1 MRIGGG
7 DLIWFGPLKRFQKL
21 FFHTPLVNGFIL
33 ASDVYH
39 DFYRWPLVDR
49 RVFERW
55 CETTAWGQMFLRY
68 AQIGPA
74 GRRRSTRACRVDAT
88 VPARPSPLAASVE
101 SPRLPDV
108 EQFPSGLGCLARP
121 QLPSNPRAI
130 IVVMTTAAKPKAG
143 LEDTVATSSAI
154 CYLDGDRGV
163 LAYCGYDIHDL
174 ARHATFEEVC
184 YLLWHR
190 RLPTRAELGDL
201 QSQLA
206 AGAPAAGA
214 GPAADARAA
223 AGRRHGRAADAD
235 LGARPL
241 RSRRRRQLAAGELPQ
256 GGAADR
262 ADQLAGRDDGP
273 AATPAA
279 VRSQP
284 DPVLG
289 HAANF
294 LYMLTGE
301 RPSGLATRAFDVAL
315 ILHADH
321 ELNASTFAARVAA
334 ATLTDIHSAIV
345 GAIGTLKGP
354 LHGGANADVMRL
366 LLEIGADAPLE
377 KAEEVVRAKLAR
389 KEKIP
394 GFGHRVYH
402 TEDPRATHLRQMSRD
417 LGQRAGAAELV
428 RDVAAHRGAGQGREE
443 AEPERRLL
451 FGVDLPRARHPDR
464 SVHADLRGQPRS
476 RAGRRTCS
484 SSTRTTG

>member
-1 MRIGGG
+1 
-7 DLIWFGPLKRFQKL
+7 
-21 FFHTPLVNGFIL
+21 
-33 ASDVYH
+33 
-39 DFYRWPLVDR
+39 
-49 RVFERW
+49 
-55 CETTAWGQMFLRY
+55 
-68 AQIGPA
+68 
-74 GRRRSTRACRVDAT
+74 
-88 VPARPSPLAASVE
+88 
-101 SPRLPDV
+101 
-108 EQFPSGLGCLARP
+108 
-121 QLPSNPRAI
+121 
-130 IVVMTTAAKPKAG
+130 MTTAAKPKAG

-206 AGAPAAGA
+206 EARTLPEPVLRLMRTLPPGNPSTSSGSSRAGSSGSAMDLLRTLTSALGHYDRDAGNQSPEA
-214 GPAADARAA
+214 NYRK
-223 AGRRHGRAADAD
+223 
-235 LGARPL
+235 
-241 RSRRRRQLAAGELPQ
+241 
-256 GGAADR
+256 
-262 ADQLAGRDDGP
+262 
-273 AATPAA
+273 A
-279 VRSQP
+279 VRLTAQLSSIVATLGRMQTGSGSIDP

-294 LYMLTGE
+294 LYMLTAD

-345 GAIGTLKGP
+345 AAIGTLKGP

-366 LLEIGADAPLE
+366 LLEVGSDAPVE
-377 KAEEVVRAKLAR
+377 KAEEAVRAKLAR

-417 LGQRAGAAELV
+417 LGQRAGMPVWFEMSQRIEALV
-428 RDVAAHRGAGQGREE
+428 KSEKQLNPNVDFYSASTYHALGIPIDLFTPIFAVSRIAGWTAHVLEQYANN
-443 AEPERRLL
+443 RLIR
-451 FGVDLPRARHPDR
+451 PRADYIGPEYPQRYVPLEQR
-464 SVHADLRGQPRS
+464 
-476 RAGRRTCS
+476 
-484 SSTRTTG
+484 